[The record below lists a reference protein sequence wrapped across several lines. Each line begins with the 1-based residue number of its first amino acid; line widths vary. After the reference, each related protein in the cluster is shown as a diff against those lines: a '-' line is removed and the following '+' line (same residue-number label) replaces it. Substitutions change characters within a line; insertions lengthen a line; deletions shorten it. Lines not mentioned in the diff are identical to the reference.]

1 MRPIEFNEEVLYFE
15 NATGY
20 LYRCKKYNDVNFFIP
35 LDFCTLDC
43 KNNDKPIK
51 QIYVDNISIKTVQIN
66 FGRVQPRRQQ
76 NTRINSVRL
85 QQNSCV
91 RNRAQ
96 GRIKIFNNEF
106 PNGNSPLKKSSIRS
120 NCSYNLF
127 GASSTSVIYG
137 IRSKTRA

>member
-1 MRPIEFNEEVLYFE
+1 MRPIEYNEEVLYFE

-20 LYRCKKYNDVNFFIP
+20 LYRCKKYNGVNFFIP

-51 QIYVDNISIKTVQIN
+51 QIYVDNISIKTVQTN
-66 FGRVQPRRQQ
+66 DGRVQPRRQQ
-76 NTRINSVRL
+76 KLRIDSIRL
-85 QQNSCV
+85 QQNSSV

-96 GRIKIFNNEF
+96 GRIKILGNKF
-106 PNGNSPLKKSSIRS
+106 PNGNSTFKKSSVRS